1 MFIQEKLADEEV
13 PIEDEDSAVAVAAVI
28 NGAAFIIST
37 STNWS

>member
-13 PIEDEDSAVAVAAVI
+13 PIEDEDSAVAAVI